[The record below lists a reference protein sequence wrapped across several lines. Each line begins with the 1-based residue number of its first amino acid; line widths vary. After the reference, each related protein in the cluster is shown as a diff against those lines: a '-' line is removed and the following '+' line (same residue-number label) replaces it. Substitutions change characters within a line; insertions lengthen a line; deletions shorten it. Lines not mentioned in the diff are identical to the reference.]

1 MDDTER
7 LALSRL
13 KRLEPVDL
21 ANCMLYP
28 DNRHMRTL
36 IETLRNFGVS
46 GHMDHKRLGVDFHR
60 VLDNW
65 LQDPISKPIAN
76 EEHL

>member
-1 MDDTER
+1 MDDIER

-13 KRLEPVDL
+13 KRIEPVDL

-46 GHMDHKRLGVDFHR
+46 GRVDHKQLGVDFHR
-60 VLDNW
+60 VLDDW
-65 LQDPISKPIAN
+65 LQDPISKPIEN
-76 EEHL
+76 EERL

>member
-1 MDDTER
+1 MDDTEK

-21 ANCMLYP
+21 ANCMLDADRRYI
-28 DNRHMRTL
+28 RTL

-46 GHMDHKRLGVDFHR
+46 GHVDHKRLGVDFHR
-60 VLDNW
+60 VLDDW
-65 LQDPISKPIAN
+65 LQDPIPKPVAN

>member
-1 MDDTER
+1 MDDTEK

-21 ANCMLYP
+21 DNCMLDADRRY
-28 DNRHMRTL
+28 MRTL
-36 IETLRNFGVS
+36 IETLRSFGVS
-46 GHMDHKRLGVDFHR
+46 GRVDHKRLGVDFHR

-65 LQDPISKPIAN
+65 LQDPISKPIEN
-76 EEHL
+76 EERL